1 MRDLTAEQQLELDRL
16 KEELHKTCLDALK
29 NADARIQHGD
39 EIAEWVRKSMWE
51 SLRRICDQHGL
62 DCPPYVEKSEVKDE
76 TQS

>member
-1 MRDLTAEQQLELDRL
+1 MRDLTNEEIELLRLNEEFHRRCLESL
-16 KEELHKTCLDALK
+16 KSAPS
-29 NADARIQHGD
+29 IQHSD
-39 EIAEWVRKSMWE
+39 EIPEWVRKSMWE